1 MRLKKKVEELE
12 KELKTYK
19 FKLDQVYNLIIKL
32 KWYTYK
38 KNGYNYQ
45 TENGTSEKR

>member
-19 FKLDQVYNLIIKL
+19 FKLDQVYNYIIKL

-38 KNGYNYQ
+38 KSGYNYP
-45 TENGTSEKR
+45 TESGI